1 MFKRLNL
8 CGNDI
13 KPRAKPHPVD
23 PDQQGGVGWLAYDWD
38 DFASREVGA
47 FTQPPVQRQR
57 YVYVCP
63 RCFWTL
69 GDPLR

>member
-1 MFKRLNL
+1 MFKRLSLELGGSN
-8 CGNDI
+8 I
-13 KPRAKPHPVD
+13 KRQAEPHFVD
-23 PDQQGGVGWLAYDWD
+23 PDQPEAWIAYDWED
-38 DFASREVGA
+38 LASREVGA

>member
-8 CGNDI
+8 SGIDI
-13 KPRAKPHPVD
+13 VRKAEPHVVD
-23 PDQQGGVGWLAYDWD
+23 PDQQGGVGWISYDWD
-38 DFASREVGA
+38 DFEGRVETA
-47 FTQPPVQRQR
+47 FTRPPVQRPR